1 LPKLNRDKLPLKTL
15 NDFYSM
21 ICIDLSKN
29 RTPEFVLKIAL
40 LCEEF
45 VSIGDE
51 RAAFWKE
58 VLPIAL
64 TVLQKHNSIIEY
76 ERKSCGGKKHCQEII
91 ERILLN
97 SPPIS
102 ALTAFVSMFK

>member
-1 LPKLNRDKLPLKTL
+1 
-15 NDFYSM
+15 M
-21 ICIDLSKN
+21 ICIELSKN
-29 RTPEFVLKIAL
+29 RKPEFVLKIAL
-40 LCEEF
+40 LCEEY

-64 TVLQKHNSIIEY
+64 TVLQKHSAVIEH
-76 ERKSCGGKKHCQEII
+76 ESRSSGGKKYCQEII